1 MILRGL
7 RLHRKK
13 ITADVV
19 DITEEPESEAEP
31 KDVTELLQSYNKSL
45 RDEELLLMDEQR
57 QWFPELEST
66 AGEDTMKI
74 VEMTSKD
81 LEYDIHLVD
90 KAVAWF
96 ENNFETSS
104 TVGEMMSNS
113 TACCREI
120 ICERKSQFM

>member
-7 RLHRKK
+7 RLHGKK

-57 QWFPELEST
+57 
-66 AGEDTMKI
+66 
-74 VEMTSKD
+74 
-81 LEYDIHLVD
+81 
-90 KAVAWF
+90 
-96 ENNFETSS
+96 
-104 TVGEMMSNS
+104 
-113 TACCREI
+113 
-120 ICERKSQFM
+120 

>member
-7 RLHRKK
+7 RLHGKK

-104 TVGEMMSNS
+104 TVGKMMSNS

>member
-104 TVGEMMSNS
+104 TVGKMMSNS

>member
-1 MILRGL
+1 M
-7 RLHRKK
+7 
-13 ITADVV
+13 
-19 DITEEPESEAEP
+19 
-31 KDVTELLQSYNKSL
+31 
-45 RDEELLLMDEQR
+45 
-57 QWFPELEST
+57 EST

-104 TVGEMMSNS
+104 TVGKMMSNS

-120 ICERKSQFM
+120 ICEKKNSQLIKQTLLLPYFKKLP

>member
-7 RLHRKK
+7 RLHGEK

-57 QWFPELEST
+57 QWLPELEST

-104 TVGEMMSNS
+104 TVGKMMSNS

>member
-45 RDEELLLMDEQR
+45 RDEELLLMDEQ
-57 QWFPELEST
+57 
-66 AGEDTMKI
+66 
-74 VEMTSKD
+74 
-81 LEYDIHLVD
+81 
-90 KAVAWF
+90 
-96 ENNFETSS
+96 
-104 TVGEMMSNS
+104 
-113 TACCREI
+113 
-120 ICERKSQFM
+120 

>member
-7 RLHRKK
+7 RLQGKK

-19 DITEEPESEAEP
+19 DIPEKPESEVEP

-57 QWFPELEST
+57 QWFLDLEST
-66 AGEDTMKI
+66 PGEDTMKI

-81 LEYDIHLVD
+81 LEYDIYLVD

-96 ENNFETSS
+96 EKNF
-104 TVGEMMSNS
+104 
-113 TACCREI
+113 
-120 ICERKSQFM
+120 